1 MNLSKKFFILFLIL
15 VCIAPIRVGASSILT
30 LKEAINKGLENDLQ
44 LIASRKRIQELENEL
59 STGDPFF
66 NWNWDVTVKTAD
78 LTYTPTKGA
87 EISPFTAVLSG
98 GAKLGDYVSIR
109 GSLTRPREESK
120 VPESLT
126 LSYSRQIFSNPAY
139 SDKSLNALK
148 GEIELAKAE
157 IDYESK
163 VADVTLQIVKEY
175 LKYLSLK
182 EDFEKT
188 KENLERVELMD
199 KEVSIKYDLGYAS
212 TLDMLSSQLMLKE
225 AEVSFNGSQASYE
238 KQIAGFL
245 KSLKID
251 EDFQLED
258 IRDSIDIEINL
269 TPEELIGIAISNSGE
284 LEKLKLDIMYEHIQ
298 LNKIKTKDRPIIK
311 VEGSYDPIRGDAGIF
326 ITGTYSMDNSKPLE
340 KEIKNKSEVI
350 DSLNQKEEEIKTKI
364 AETIERLFGELEEI
378 YIKSD
383 LSQLKIE
390 KSDIELA
397 AAKERFNHGLISE
410 IAMEQAFQSHDKVL
424 RAENDLKLS
433 AEMKKLEILNAAGID
448 ILSAIF
454 R

>member
-1 MNLSKKFFILFLIL
+1 MNLSKKFFILFLVL

-30 LKEAINKGLENDLQ
+30 LKEVINKGLENDPQ
-44 LIASRKRIQELENEL
+44 LIASKKRIQELKSEL
-59 STGDPFF
+59 SIGAPFL

-78 LTYTPTKGA
+78 LTYSPTKGA

-148 GEIELAKAE
+148 GEIELAKAQ

-163 VADVTLQIVKEY
+163 VADVTLQIVKDY
-175 LKYLSLK
+175 LRYLSLK

-199 KEVSIKYDLGYAS
+199 KEVSIKYDLGYVS

-238 KQIAGFL
+238 KQITSFL
-245 KSLKID
+245 KSLKIN
-251 EDFQLED
+251 EDLGLED

-269 TPEELIGIAISNSGE
+269 TPGELIDIAISNSGE

-326 ITGTYSMDNSKPLE
+326 IFN
-340 KEIKNKSEVI
+340 IKINDCSTVFPI
-350 DSLNQKEEEIKTKI
+350 TRMS
-364 AETIERLFGELEEI
+364 
-378 YIKSD
+378 
-383 LSQLKIE
+383 
-390 KSDIELA
+390 
-397 AAKERFNHGLISE
+397 
-410 IAMEQAFQSHDKVL
+410 SHVYHTL
-424 RAENDLKLS
+424 R
-433 AEMKKLEILNAAGID
+433 I
-448 ILSAIF
+448 
-454 R
+454 